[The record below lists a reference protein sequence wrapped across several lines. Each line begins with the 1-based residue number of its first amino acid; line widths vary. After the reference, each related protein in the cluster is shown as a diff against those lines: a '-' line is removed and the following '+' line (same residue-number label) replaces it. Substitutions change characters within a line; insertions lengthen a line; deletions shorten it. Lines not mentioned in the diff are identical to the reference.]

1 VGASPAYLYGVH
13 SRSENACKNPTR
25 QYMPWPV
32 PLQKHPQ
39 WYVPG
44 RGMDVPLAVKLV
56 CLRLDFPKTLPP

>member
-1 VGASPAYLYGVH
+1 
-13 SRSENACKNPTR
+13 
-25 QYMPWPV
+25 MPWPV

-39 WYVPG
+39 WYGPG